1 MPSHSLTG
9 RRAFMV
15 SAATASLPLFFSHNA
30 QAATELKLGFPLP
43 QNSQFGAAATAFA
56 QTLSQRTEGRF
67 TVKLFPSSAL
77 GGEREMIEGIQLGSQ
92 DLALVSTGAIGNFVP
107 QVTLFDLPF
116 LFRDYAHAHAVLD
129 GAIGS
134 EMLQRFPARGLVA
147 LAWGEGGFRHI
158 TNNKHAIHG
167 PKDLRGL
174 KIRTQENPMHI
185 AAFKGLGASP
195 TPINWPETFM
205 ALQQRTVDGQDNPI
219 SVIEA
224 SKLYEVQKYLS
235 LTQHLYS
242 PALFLVSPALF
253 GKLSKADQEA
263 FRAAAKAGAAAMRQR
278 VAADELS
285 GVRNLRQHGMEVVER
300 IDKAPFVAALEASYK
315 TFNQQFGAQTIE
327 RIRQTP

>member
-1 MPSHSLTG
+1 MQQRP
-9 RRAFMV
+9 
-15 SAATASLPLFFSHNA
+15 SAAAFSLPALVSRPAH
-30 QAATELKLGFPLP
+30 AAGTELKLGYPLP
-43 QNSQFGAAATAFA
+43 LNSQFGAAATAFA
-56 QTLSQRTEGRF
+56 DELARLTGGRF
-67 TVKLFPSSAL
+67 TIQQFPSSAL
-77 GGEREMIEGIQLGSQ
+77 GGEREMIEGVQLGSQ

-107 QVTLFDLPF
+107 QVAIFDLPF

-129 GAIGS
+129 GAIGT

-158 TNNKHAIHG
+158 TNNKHPIVKPA
-167 PKDLRGL
+167 DLRGL
-174 KIRTQENPMHI
+174 KIRTQENAMHI

-253 GKLSKADQEA
+253 AKLPQADQDA
-263 FRAAAKAGAAAMRQR
+263 FRAAARAGVTAMRQR
-278 VAADELS
+278 VAADERS
-285 GVRNLRQHGMEVVER
+285 GVRNLKQHGMAVVEN
-300 IDKAPFVAALEASYK
+300 IDKAPFVAALAGSYK
-315 TFNQQFGAQTIE
+315 DFNQKFGAQNIE
-327 RIRQTP
+327 RIRQVS